1 MTVLTKLST
10 KEPDLRKELELLIED
25 ELPYASAAF
34 REHAPSDS
42 KRNQGSQSIE
52 SIANLCLSVHE
63 SFIFGAMENGSSLS
77 LPEQICKSCGN
88 EFRGLYCNVCG
99 EKVIESKDR
108 SFRVFLNHI
117 LIATTTVDNKFV
129 KSLALTVRKPGFL
142 SREYV
147 DGRRVK
153 YMRPLQMF
161 FILNLIYFLFPVL
174 QMFNS
179 SLYTQLYV
187 LPHRQMARE
196 VVSKKVGAEG
206 LSIQGFEMMYN
217 DKTNGLAKLLLVLFV
232 VLAWLPLSLIFRKK
246 DRYFTDHLALS
257 VELTSFNLAINAI
270 SLSVILIIVSKLF
283 KWGNV
288 TWGNYLNDLTLTIIF
303 VLTNLYFIF
312 NAARTFYSQRGK
324 RRVVKALFGVLG
336 LFLALEVYRFLL
348 FFITIW
354 SL

>member
-1 MTVLTKLST
+1 MENDTSNV
-10 KEPDLRKELELLIED
+10 
-25 ELPYASAAF
+25 
-34 REHAPSDS
+34 
-42 KRNQGSQSIE
+42 
-52 SIANLCLSVHE
+52 LSVHV
-63 SFIFGAMENGSSLS
+63 
-77 LPEQICKSCGN
+77 CKSCGN

-99 EKVIESKDR
+99 EKVIEPKDR
-108 SFRVFLNHI
+108 SFRVFLSKI
-117 LIATTTVDNKFV
+117 LIATTIVDNKFV
-129 KSLALTVRKPGFL
+129 KSLVLTIKQPGFL

-147 DGRRVK
+147 DGRRVN

-161 FILNLIYFLFPVL
+161 FILNLTYFLFPVL

-187 LPHRQMARE
+187 LPHRQIARE

-217 DKTNGLAKLLLVLFV
+217 DKTNGFAKLLLVLFV
-232 VLAWLPLSLIFRKK
+232 ILASLPLSLIFRKK
-246 DRYFTDHLALS
+246 DRFFTDHLALS

-270 SLSVILIIVSKLF
+270 SLSVVLVIMNKLF
-283 KWGNV
+283 KWSNV
-288 TWGNYLNDLTLTIIF
+288 TWGIYLNDLTLTIVF

-312 NAARTFYSQRGK
+312 IAANSFYNQSGK
-324 RRVVKALFGVLG
+324 RRIVKALLGVLG

-348 FFITIW
+348 FFITVW

>member
-1 MTVLTKLST
+1 
-10 KEPDLRKELELLIED
+10 
-25 ELPYASAAF
+25 
-34 REHAPSDS
+34 
-42 KRNQGSQSIE
+42 
-52 SIANLCLSVHE
+52 
-63 SFIFGAMENGSSLS
+63 MENENSNALS
-77 LPEQICKSCGN
+77 EHKCKSCGN
-88 EFRGLYCNVCG
+88 DFRGLYCNVCG
-99 EKVIESKDR
+99 EKVIEAKDR
-108 SFRVFLNHI
+108 SFRVFLSHI
-117 LIATTTVDNKFV
+117 LIATTIVDNKFV
-129 KSLALTVRKPGFL
+129 KSLVLTVKTPGFL

-187 LPHRQMARE
+187 LPHRQLAKE

-217 DKTNGLAKLLLVLFV
+217 DKTNGFAKLLLVLFV
-232 VLAWLPLSLIFRKK
+232 VLASLPLSIIFRKK

-270 SLSVILIIVSKLF
+270 SLSVVLIITNKLF
-283 KWGNV
+283 KWGHV
-288 TWGNYLNDLTLTIIF
+288 GWGTYLNDLTLTIIF
-303 VLTNLYFIF
+303 VSTNLFFIF
-312 NAARTFYSQRGK
+312 IAARVFYNQRGK
-324 RRVVKALFGVLG
+324 RRIFKALLGVLG
-336 LFLALEVYRFLL
+336 LFLALEAYRFVL

>member
-1 MTVLTKLST
+1 
-10 KEPDLRKELELLIED
+10 
-25 ELPYASAAF
+25 
-34 REHAPSDS
+34 
-42 KRNQGSQSIE
+42 
-52 SIANLCLSVHE
+52 
-63 SFIFGAMENGSSLS
+63 MENGYSNTLS
-77 LPEQICKSCGN
+77 EHICKSYGN

-99 EKVIESKDR
+99 EKVIEPKDR
-108 SFRVFLNHI
+108 SFRTFLSKV
-117 LIATTTVDNKFV
+117 LIATTFVDNKLV
-129 KSLALTVRKPGFL
+129 KSLLLTIRQPGFL

-147 DGRRVK
+147 DGRRVN

-161 FILNLIYFLFPVL
+161 FILNLTYFLFPVL

-187 LPHRQMARE
+187 LPHRQIARE

-217 DKTNGLAKLLLVLFV
+217 DKTNGFAKLLLVLFV
-232 VLAWLPLSLIFRKK
+232 VLASLPLSLIFRKK

-270 SLSVILIIVSKLF
+270 SLSVVLVIMNKLF
-283 KWGNV
+283 KWSNV
-288 TWGNYLNDLTLTIIF
+288 TWGNYLNDLSLTIVF

-312 NAARTFYSQRGK
+312 IAANSFYNQRGK
-324 RRVVKALFGVLG
+324 RRIVKALLGVVG

-348 FFITIW
+348 FFITVW

>member
-1 MTVLTKLST
+1 
-10 KEPDLRKELELLIED
+10 
-25 ELPYASAAF
+25 
-34 REHAPSDS
+34 
-42 KRNQGSQSIE
+42 
-52 SIANLCLSVHE
+52 
-63 SFIFGAMENGSSLS
+63 MENESSSALN
-77 LPEQICKSCGN
+77 EHICKSCGN
-88 EFRGLYCNVCG
+88 DFRGLYCNVCG
-99 EKVIESKDR
+99 EKVIEPKDR
-108 SFRVFLNHI
+108 SFRVFLSNI
-117 LIATTTVDNKFV
+117 LIATTIVDNKFV
-129 KSLALTVRKPGFL
+129 KSLFLTVRKPGFL

-147 DGRRVK
+147 DGRRVQ

-217 DKTNGLAKLLLVLFV
+217 DKTNGFAKLLLVLFV
-232 VLAWLPLSLIFRKK
+232 VLASLPLSLIFRKK

-270 SLSVILIIVSKLF
+270 SLSVVLIIANKLF

-288 TWGNYLNDLTLTIIF
+288 GWGNYLNDLTLTIIF
-303 VLTNLYFIF
+303 VTTNFYFIF
-312 NAARTFYSQRGK
+312 IGARTFYNQRGK
-324 RRVVKALFGVLG
+324 RRIVKALLGVLG

>member
-1 MTVLTKLST
+1 
-10 KEPDLRKELELLIED
+10 
-25 ELPYASAAF
+25 
-34 REHAPSDS
+34 
-42 KRNQGSQSIE
+42 
-52 SIANLCLSVHE
+52 
-63 SFIFGAMENGSSLS
+63 MENGSSNPLS
-77 LPEQICKSCGN
+77 EHICKSCGK

-99 EKVIESKDR
+99 EKVIEPKDR
-108 SFRVFLNHI
+108 SFRVFLSKV
-117 LIATTTVDNKFV
+117 LIATTIVDNKFV
-129 KSLALTVRKPGFL
+129 KSLLLTIRQPGFL

-147 DGRRVK
+147 DGRRVN

-161 FILNLIYFLFPVL
+161 FILNLAYFLFPVL

-187 LPHRQMARE
+187 LPHRQIAKE

-217 DKTNGLAKLLLVLFV
+217 DKTNGFAKLLLVLFV
-232 VLAWLPLSLIFRKK
+232 VLASLPLSLIFRKK

-270 SLSVILIIVSKLF
+270 GLSVVLVIMNKIF
-283 KWGNV
+283 KWSNV
-288 TWGNYLNDLTLTIIF
+288 TWGNYLNELTLTIVF

-312 NAARTFYSQRGK
+312 IAANSFYNQRGK
-324 RRVVKALFGVLG
+324 RRIFKALLGVVG
-336 LFLALEVYRFLL
+336 LFLALEAYRFLL
-348 FFITIW
+348 FFITVW